1 MITLLISSLKI
12 SVSPRSSATYPGF
25 GLGMGRKG
33 KALSYNVIVL
43 TSSSYERSQYSP
55 HNQCTAKILML
66 FTLSFLL
73 EGDWRGEGG
82 LGR

>member
-1 MITLLISSLKI
+1 
-12 SVSPRSSATYPGF
+12 
-25 GLGMGRKG
+25 MGRKG

-82 LGR
+82 WGDDGVVESGGGAKTIVGHFI